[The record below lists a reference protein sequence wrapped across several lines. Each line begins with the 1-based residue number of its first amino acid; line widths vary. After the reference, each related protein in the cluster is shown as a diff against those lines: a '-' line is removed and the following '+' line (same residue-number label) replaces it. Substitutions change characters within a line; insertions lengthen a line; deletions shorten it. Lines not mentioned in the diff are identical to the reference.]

1 MNLIHFSSLIHFGSL
16 ICKMSVFSLTISS
29 LTMSSIPWFMDLT
42 FQVPMKY
49 HSLYHWTLLSPPD
62 TSATEWHFCFCP
74 TSSFSLELLVIALC
88 SSPGAYWRPSDL
100 GRGRGLIFWCPIF
113 LSFHT
118 AYWVPAARML
128 GWVAVSSSSVPC
140 FVTTL
145 HYVLSAWVA
154 LHSMAYGFIELH
166 KPLHH
171 DKTVIHEGDCLLLY
185 ALLC

>member
-74 TSSFSLELLVIALC
+74 TSSFSLELLVIVLH
-88 SSPGAYWRPSDL
+88 SFPLDPFQPGRLNFWRH
-100 GRGRGLIFWCPIF
+100 IFF
-113 LSFHT
+113 SFY
-118 AYWVPAARML
+118 AVCEVLMAIML
-128 GWVAVSSSSVPC
+128 GWFAIPSSSSFFNYTPV
-140 FVTTL
+140 
-145 HYVLSAWVA
+145 
-154 LHSMAYGFIELH
+154 
-166 KPLHH
+166 
-171 DKTVIHEGDCLLLY
+171 KTKFLMKK
-185 ALLC
+185 